1 MTIWYQVVRMSVIDA
16 QRKLVT
22 KLNTLLGRKI
32 SVRLVN
38 GQSYTGILEGFDHPH
53 FNLLLTGAVDKDGNS
68 YSSVIIRGEVVSEIV
83 EVEQKLF
90 DPVEFK
96 DFLIKKLNLK
106 PYDVAVIEEAGS
118 VVVLKKITVSEKG
131 VEGVGP
137 MVNSIHAVFQ
147 EYMKSKKKQ

>member
-1 MTIWYQVVRMSVIDA
+1 MSVIDA

-38 GQSYTGILEGFDHPH
+38 GQMYTGTLEGFDHPH
-53 FNLLLTGAVDKDGNS
+53 FNLLITNATDKEGNS
-68 YSSVIIRGEVVSEIV
+68 FSSVIVRGEVVAEII

-96 DFLIKKLNLK
+96 EFLIKKLNLK
-106 PYDVAVIEEAGS
+106 PYDVTVIEEAGS

-147 EYMKSKKKQ
+147 EYMKMKKKS

>member
-1 MTIWYQVVRMSVIDA
+1 MSVIDA

-38 GQSYTGILEGFDHPH
+38 GQMYTGTLEGFDHPH
-53 FNLLLTGAVDKDGNS
+53 FNLLITNATDKEGNS
-68 YSSVIIRGEVVSEIV
+68 FSSVIIRGEVVAEII

-96 DFLIKKLNLK
+96 EFLIKKLNLK
-106 PYDVAVIEEAGS
+106 PYDVTVIEEAGS

-147 EYMKSKKKQ
+147 EYMKMKKKS

>member
-1 MTIWYQVVRMSVIDA
+1 MSVIDA

-32 SVRLVN
+32 SIRLIN
-38 GQSYTGILEGFDHPH
+38 EQSYTGTLEGFDHPH
-53 FNLLLTGAVDKDGNS
+53 FNLLITDAVDKDGNS
-68 YSSVIIRGEVVSEIV
+68 FSSVIIRGEVVSEIV

-90 DPVEFK
+90 DPIEFK
-96 DFLIKKLNLK
+96 EFLIKRLNLK
-106 PYDVAVIEEAGS
+106 PYDVTVIEEAGS

-147 EYMKSKKKQ
+147 DYMKSKKKR

>member
-1 MTIWYQVVRMSVIDA
+1 MSVIDA

-32 SVRLVN
+32 SVRLIN

-53 FNLLLTGAVDKDGNS
+53 FNLLITNAMDKEGNS
-68 YSSVIIRGEVVSEIV
+68 YSSVIIRGDVVSEIV

-90 DPVEFK
+90 DPIEFK

-106 PYDVAVIEEAGS
+106 PYDVTVIEEAGS

-147 EYMKSKKKQ
+147 EYMKSKKKR